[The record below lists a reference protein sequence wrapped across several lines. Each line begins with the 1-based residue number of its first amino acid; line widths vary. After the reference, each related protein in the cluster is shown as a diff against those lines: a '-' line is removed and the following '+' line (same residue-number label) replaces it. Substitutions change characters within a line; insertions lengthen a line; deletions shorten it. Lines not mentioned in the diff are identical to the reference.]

1 MVKYYKVLA
10 HITFQI
16 LMALKLLMNLK
27 ASLTFKL
34 TSLTFTP
41 IALNFKLKKLPL
53 GIQLLQNLLNDMNI
67 LQNLPNDKKSLQN
80 YQMEQQHFSLSR

>member
-10 HITFQI
+10 HIAFQI

-53 GIQLLQNLLNDMNI
+53 GIQLLQNLLNDKKL
-67 LQNLPNDKKSLQN
+67 LQK
-80 YQMEQQHFSLSR
+80 YQMEQQHWVVLQPLYFSLSR